1 MADTPV
7 LIRLLYSPILG
18 LLMLAGAAYLIVE
31 QNQFRASAAAVEG
44 EVIEL
49 IKTSTQDHDDVLLPK
64 VRYVDKDGQE
74 KTFIADN
81 EGFITGAGEG
91 RRKREAGGGRGGK
104 GREGGKRHHRFRP
117 TRQQFHA
124 PLAFRFQA
132 QPRGG
137 GKQRGFVRVALGS

>member
-64 VRYVDKDGQE
+64 VRYVDNDGQE
-74 KTFIADN
+74 KIFIADN
-81 EGFITGAGEG
+81 EGFIIGYHAGQTVSVLYSEDGSDARLDDFTSVWAIPAITGSMGLLFTG
-91 RRKREAGGGRGGK
+91 FGIMLMRSRRTTEA
-104 GREGGKRHHRFRP
+104 E
-117 TRQQFHA
+117 T
-124 PLAFRFQA
+124 
-132 QPRGG
+132 
-137 GKQRGFVRVALGS
+137 S